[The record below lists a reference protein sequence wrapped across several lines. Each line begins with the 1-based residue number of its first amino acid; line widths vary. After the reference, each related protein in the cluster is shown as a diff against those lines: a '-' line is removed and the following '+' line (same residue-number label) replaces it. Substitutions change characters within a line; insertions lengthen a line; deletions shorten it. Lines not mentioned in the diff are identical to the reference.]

1 MLAAKFA
8 HGRFAGSAPH
18 FPHPKRRN
26 LLTEKQIERKKER
39 KEERV
44 KEREKERKKR
54 QEAKNNELNTTTTNI
69 TSDLPSSSPTTATL
83 SVYPSLSPTLSPTF
97 ILTVHPSST
106 PSETPTTDTPSVR
119 PSSPPSSPAP
129 TLTPSSTPS
138 ASPTTS
144 MPSSRPS
151 EQASDV
157 PTEMP
162 SGIPSEMPSNSPTVQ
177 TTISCNEEYLN
188 SGLSLAIIRF
198 DYQIEFKPS
207 VMRNDAIDHVDE
219 STAQIVADAFLP
231 CLQPSSDRKLNES
244 GKNSDLFAVDSLP
257 KDAVSTTETC
267 TASKSTWDC
276 VVVLGAVTAYTN
288 DLAQFDTN
296 AVLGIIETSSLEGD
310 LNLPGGKS
318 LVTYLSPTVI
328 ATEAAQQAPTLPIN
342 SANSQEQ
349 SPSNSRSSSYV
360 IAVSAA
366 FVGSVAFAFLVHLYR
381 KRLPRNDAL
390 RADRE
395 GNLQPPEHQEVAVRS
410 SQYGTTAGD
419 VVGGEDAAS
428 YLSEDT
434 FWRSIVSKRPRA
446 SFSNYQPNNAR
457 CESDASIAL
466 SSIGASFKGALG
478 LEDDID
484 IESCGS
490 STIDEPSCLAD
501 VAASYNNH
509 SREDGRGKKW
519 IDRLGI
525 FADPK

>member
-18 FPHPKRRN
+18 FHPKRRN

-44 KEREKERKKR
+44 KVREEERKKR
-54 QEAKNNELNTTTTNI
+54 QEAKNNEFNTTTTNV
-69 TSDLPSSSPTTATL
+69 TSDLPSSSPTSATP
-83 SVYPSLSPTLSPTF
+83 SVYPSSSPTLSPTL
-97 ILTVHPSST
+97 ILTALPSST
-106 PSETPTTDTPSVR
+106 PSETPTTDTPSVH

-129 TLTPSSTPS
+129 TLTLSSTPS

-162 SGIPSEMPSNSPTVQ
+162 SEMPSNGPTVQ

-188 SGLSLAIIRF
+188 SELSLAIIRF
-198 DYQIEFKPS
+198 KYQIEFKPS
-207 VMRNDAIDHVDE
+207 VMKDVAIDHVDE
-219 STAQIVADAFLP
+219 FTAQMVADAFLP
-231 CLQPSSDRKLNES
+231 CLQPTSDRKLNES
-244 GKNSDLFAVDSLP
+244 EKNPDLLAVDSLP

-267 TASKSTWDC
+267 TAAKSTWDC
-276 VVVLGAVTAYTN
+276 VVVLGAVTTYTN

-296 AVLGIIETSSLEGD
+296 AVLGTIEKSSLEGD

-328 ATEAAQQAPTLPIN
+328 ATEPAQQAPTLPN

-349 SPSNSRSSSYV
+349 SPSNSTSSSYV
-360 IAVSAA
+360 YAIAVSAA

-390 RADRE
+390 QADSE

-410 SQYGTTAGD
+410 SQYDTTAGD

-434 FWRSIVSKRPRA
+434 FWRSIVSKRPRV
-446 SFSNYQPNNAR
+446 SSSNYQANNAR
-457 CESDASIAL
+457 YESDASVAL

-490 STIDEPSCLAD
+490 STIDEPSCLVD
-501 VAASYNNH
+501 VAASYDNH